1 MMYALFELAK
11 NQDIQEKVRQEM
23 DRVIAKHDG
32 KITYDSFQEMEYL
45 DQVVSG

>member
-32 KITYDSFQEMEYL
+32 KITYDSLQEMEYL